1 MSDPTETIRRT
12 MVQEINAD
20 AGDRQ
25 RLEEK
30 HGQVWNTQQLQE
42 DFDVLCAHTTT
53 TLERPDSLGR
63 WIFSIDNG
71 GSSWDVVWIGRS
83 WPSGSDGYLDMSERR

>member
-1 MSDPTETIRRT
+1 MRPPKAALHLPLSDRMDEVAARIMQQAILPP
-12 MVQEINAD
+12 D
-20 AGDRQ
+20 AIVDA
-25 RLEEK
+25 L
-30 HGQVWNTQQLQE
+30 HIACA
-42 DFDVLCAHTTT
+42 CAHTTT